1 MKLCLASRNAGKRR
15 EAEEI
20 LGPLGYALLTLEEAG
35 VGSEV
40 EFPEE
45 GDTFEEN
52 AVSKARALQALVG
65 GWCLADDSGLAVDAL
80 GGAPGVRSARYAAS
94 MDRAEARDR
103 ANTQKLLRE
112 LSCVASPH
120 RTARFVCVVA
130 LVGPSDQCLLARGEC
145 LGEIIDAPRGHNGF
159 GYDPVFVPAGYTQT
173 MAELSSDE
181 KNRISH
187 RGQALRALA
196 RELRRRKIMASD
208 AGE

>member
-20 LGPLGYALLTLEEAG
+20 LGPLGFDLLTPEEAG
-35 VGSEV
+35 VGEGV

-45 GDTFEEN
+45 GGTFEEN
-52 AVSKARALQALVG
+52 AVSKARALHALVG

-80 GGAPGVRSARYAAS
+80 GGAPGVRSARYAGS
-94 MDRAEARDR
+94 TDSGEARDR
-103 ANTQKLLRE
+103 ANTRKLLDA
-112 LSCVASPH
+112 LSSVAAPL

-130 LVGPSDQCLLARGEC
+130 LVGPRDQRLLARGEC

-159 GYDPVFVPAGYTQT
+159 GYDPVFVPAGYAQT
-173 MAELSSDE
+173 MAELPSGE

-187 RGQALRALA
+187 RGRALRSLA
-196 RELRRRKIMASD
+196 EEIRRHKITA
-208 AGE
+208 

>member
-20 LGPLGYALLTLEEAG
+20 LGPLGFQLLTPEEAG
-35 VGSEV
+35 VAGGV

-52 AVSKARALQALVG
+52 AASKARALYALVG

-80 GGAPGVRSARYAAS
+80 GGAPGVRSARYS
-94 MDRAEARDR
+94 GSSEHAEARDR

-112 LSCVASPH
+112 LSSVAAPL

-130 LVGPSDQCLLARGEC
+130 LVGPRGTSLLARGEC

-159 GYDPVFVPAGYTQT
+159 GYDPVFVPVGYAQT
-173 MAELSSDE
+173 LAELSSEE

-187 RGQALRALA
+187 RGRALRSLA
-196 RELRRRKIMASD
+196 EKLRHRKITASD
-208 AGE
+208 AGG